1 MRRRRKPILLSR
13 ELLRAIKPGES
24 ELTEEGPYVIGVTG
38 ASGAPIAARVLQ
50 TLRTSGVEHV
60 VILSPGAAAV
70 IREELGMEPE
80 ALLKG
85 TPTVY
90 ADTDLG
96 APIASGSRRT
106 RGMAVVPC
114 STNTLAKIALGLADT
129 LITRAAHVHLKEHR
143 RLVLVPRETPLSA
156 IELGHMTRLAELGV
170 VILPASP
177 PYYLHPKGVGDLVDY
192 LAGKTLDHLGI
203 PHQLYHGWREEGT

>member
-1 MRRRRKPILLSR
+1 MPSK
-13 ELLRAIKPGES
+13 
-24 ELTEEGPYVIGVTG
+24 EGPYVVGVTG
-38 ASGAPIAARVLQ
+38 ASGAPIAARVVE
-50 TLRTSGVEHV
+50 TLRSSGLEHV
-60 VILSPGAAAV
+60 VVLSDGAASV
-70 IREELGMEPE
+70 IREELGIEPE

-90 ADTDLG
+90 ADNDLG

-114 STNTLAKIALGLADT
+114 STNTVAKIALGLADT
-129 LITRAAHVHLKEHR
+129 LITRAAHVHIKEHR
-143 RLVLVPRETPLSA
+143 RLVLMPRETPVGA

-177 PYYLHPKGVGDLVDY
+177 PYYLHPKGVGDLVDF

-203 PHQLYHGWREEGT
+203 PHQLYHGWREKGT

>member
-1 MRRRRKPILLSR
+1 MRRRREPILIRR
-13 ELLRAIKPGES
+13 ELLRAIKPEES
-24 ELTEEGPYVIGVTG
+24 AVSEEGPYVVGLTG
-38 ASGAPIAARVLQ
+38 ASGAPIAARVLE
-50 TLRTSGVEHV
+50 TLRTVGVDHA
-60 VILSPGAAAV
+60 VILSDGAAAV
-70 IREELGMEPE
+70 IREELGVDPE
-80 ALLKG
+80 ELLKG

-90 ADTDLG
+90 ADSDFS

-129 LITRAAHVHLKEHR
+129 LITRVAHVHLKEHR

-156 IELGHMTRLAELGV
+156 IELGQMTRLAELGV

-177 PYYLHPKGVGDLVDY
+177 PYYLHPKGVGDLVDF

-203 PHQLYHGWREEGT
+203 PHQLYRGWREGPT